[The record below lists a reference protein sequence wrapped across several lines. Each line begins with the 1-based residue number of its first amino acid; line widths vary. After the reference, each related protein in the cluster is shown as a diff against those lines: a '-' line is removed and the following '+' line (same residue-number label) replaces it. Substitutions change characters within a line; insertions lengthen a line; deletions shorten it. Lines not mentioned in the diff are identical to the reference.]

1 MSEAVFRP
9 IFILEQCVALVAVG
23 KLEAGL

>member
-9 IFILEQCVALVAVG
+9 MFILEQCVAIVAVG